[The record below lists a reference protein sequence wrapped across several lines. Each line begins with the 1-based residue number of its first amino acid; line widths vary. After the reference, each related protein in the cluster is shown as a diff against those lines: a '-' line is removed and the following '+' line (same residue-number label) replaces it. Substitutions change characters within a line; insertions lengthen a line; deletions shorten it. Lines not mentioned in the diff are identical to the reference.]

1 MSTTN
6 HPFGLRSP
14 LLFRD
19 SIVYYIAVLLNFV
32 LRFTWSLKLSS
43 HLHTV
48 AELESGVFLM
58 EALELIRRWMWVFFR
73 VEWEVVK
80 NMQEREVEQLSL
92 MQSVRPRN
100 GYPGAH
106 ENIELFS
113 FEEERSA
120 SPQSTDER
128 AVK

>member
-1 MSTTN
+1 MTTTS
-6 HPFGLRSP
+6 HPFGLRDP

-43 HLHTV
+43 HLHSV

-73 VEWEVVK
+73 VEWEIVK
-80 NMQEREVEQLSL
+80 KMQERELEQLSL
-92 MQSVRPRN
+92 MQSVRLRN
-100 GYPGAH
+100 SHPGGH

-113 FEEERSA
+113 FQEESGV
-120 SPQSTDER
+120 SPQPAEEQIAD
-128 AVK
+128 